1 MKLAVCQKIANEV
14 LSFARS
20 KNFKPMGVVVLD
32 ARAAVR
38 VVMVEDGTSQKRAE
52 VAHGKANA
60 SLAMGTGSRGL
71 EERAKQRPH
80 FMAAAPSLVG
90 GPFMPVT
97 GAVIVRDAAGDIVGA
112 VGVSGDTSDND
123 EACALHAV
131 AAVGLKADTGA

>member
-14 LSFARS
+14 IAYARS
-20 KNFKPMGVVVLD
+20 KNLKPMGVVVLD
-32 ARAAVR
+32 TRAAVR
-38 VVMVEDGTSQKRAE
+38 FAIVEDGTSNKRFE

-60 SLAMGTGSRGL
+60 SLCMHTGSRGL

-80 FMAAAPSLVG
+80 FMSAAPSCFG

-97 GAVIVRDAAGDIVGA
+97 GAVLVRDASGEVVGA